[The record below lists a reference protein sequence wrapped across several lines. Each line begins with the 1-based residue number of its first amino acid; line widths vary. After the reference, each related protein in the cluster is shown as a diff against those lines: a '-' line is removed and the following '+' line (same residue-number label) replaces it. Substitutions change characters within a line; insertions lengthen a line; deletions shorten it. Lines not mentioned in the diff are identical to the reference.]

1 MTSFLFYIGVK
12 RYHSNATNA
21 LVKFLAMINLYLFL
35 SSTTLFELEL
45 IKGGTD
51 KNKVKKTQKKLLA
64 THDVSIESI
73 DDIHIEITQLDQY
86 HSDWKCCL

>member
-1 MTSFLFYIGVK
+1 MTSFLFYIGVI
-12 RYHSNATNA
+12 RYHSKATNA

-51 KNKVKKTQKKLLA
+51 KNKVKTTQK
-64 THDVSIESI
+64 
-73 DDIHIEITQLDQY
+73 EIIGNTWRFYRDNRW
-86 HSDWKCCL
+86 HPCWDNTAK